1 MRTLTAPTA
10 PIPALDLHAQF
21 REVEPDVRAAMDRV
35 LASQHFILGK
45 EGEALEREIAAYSG
59 TRQAVGVSSGTDAIL
74 VGLMAL
80 GIGAGDEVV
89 TTPYTFLATTTCIAR
104 LGARAVMVDI
114 DLDTFALDANRL
126 EAAITAKTRAIVPV
140 HLFGQMADMRAIRAV
155 GDARHIPVL
164 EDAAQAIG
172 ARRDDR
178 PVGYGSVGATLSFF
192 PSKNLGCMGDGGM
205 VITDDPDFA
214 RRVRLLRNQGQQPKY
229 TSQMVGGNFRLDELQ
244 AAVVRAKLPYLDGW
258 TAARQ
263 AHAAHY
269 RAAFAERKLAPS
281 LLTVAPELPDVRHVY
296 NQLVIRTPHREALRE
311 HLTARGIGCAVYYPV
326 PMHLQ
331 PCFADWGHVRGD
343 FPESERAADETLAL
357 PLYPEL
363 SAASV
368 DRVVDEVSSFLT
380 LAAAR

>member
-1 MRTLTAPTA
+1 
-10 PIPALDLHAQF
+10 
-21 REVEPDVRAAMDRV
+21 MDRV
-35 LASQHFILGK
+35 LASQHFILGR

-59 TRQAVGVSSGTDAIL
+59 AQHAIGVSSGTDAIL

-80 GIGAGDEVV
+80 GIGPGDEVV
-89 TTPYTFLATTTCIAR
+89 TTPYTFVATATCIAR

-114 DLDTFALDANRL
+114 DPDTFALDATRL
-126 EAAITAKTRAIVPV
+126 DAAITPRTRAIVPV
-140 HLFGQMADMRAIRAV
+140 HLFGQMADMRAVHAIA
-155 GDARHIPVL
+155 DARRIPVL

-178 PVGYGSVGATLSFF
+178 PVGRGSVGATLSFF

-205 VITDDPDFA
+205 VISDDADFA

-244 AAVVRAKLPYLDGW
+244 AAVVRAKLPRLDGW

-263 AHAAHY
+263 VHAAHY
-269 RAAFAERKLAPS
+269 RAAFAERQLPPS
-281 LLTVAPELPDVRHVY
+281 LLTVAPEVPGVRHVY
-296 NQLVIRTPHREALRE
+296 NQLVVRTPRREPLRE
-311 HLTARGIGCAVYYPV
+311 HLTARKIGCAVYYPV

-331 PCFADWGHVRGD
+331 PCFAAWGHVRGD

-368 DRVVDEVSSFLT
+368 DRVVDEVSSFLEAT
-380 LAAAR
+380 R

>member
-1 MRTLTAPTA
+1 MIPLP

-21 REVEPDVRAAMDRV
+21 RELEPEIRAAMDRV

-59 TRQAVGVSSGTDAIL
+59 AAHAVGLSSGTDAIL
-74 VGLMAL
+74 VALMAL

-89 TTPYTFLATTTCIAR
+89 TTPYTFVATATCIAR
-104 LGARAVMVDI
+104 LGARAVLVDI
-114 DLDTFALDANRL
+114 DPDTFALDVARVD
-126 EAAITAKTRAIVPV
+126 AAITARTRAIVPV
-140 HLFGQMADMRAIRAV
+140 HLFGQMADMRALHAV
-155 GDARHIPVL
+155 ADARRIPVL

-172 ARRDDR
+172 ARRDDL
-178 PVGYGSVGATLSFF
+178 PVGRGSIGATLSFF

-205 VITDDPDFA
+205 VISDDPELA
-214 RRVRLLRNQGQQPKY
+214 RKVRLLRNQGQQPKY

-244 AAVVRAKLPYLDGW
+244 AAVVRAKLPRLDAW

-269 RAAFAERKLAPS
+269 RAAFAERKLDAAV
-281 LLTVAPELPDVRHVY
+281 LTVAPEVANVRHVY
-296 NQLVIRTPHREALRE
+296 NQLIIRTPHREPLRE

-331 PCFADWGHVRGD
+331 PCFADWGYVRGA

-368 DRVVDEVSSFLT
+368 DRVVDEVCTFLAT
-380 LAAAR
+380 AR

>member
-1 MRTLTAPTA
+1 MTAKPID

-21 REVEPDVRAAMDRV
+21 REIETDVRAAMDRV
-35 LASQHFILGK
+35 LASQHFILGR
-45 EGEALEREIAAYSG
+45 EGEALEREIADYSG
-59 TRQAVGVSSGTDAIL
+59 AQHGIGVSSGTDAIL

-80 GIGAGDEVV
+80 GIGSGDEVV
-89 TTPYTFLATTTCIAR
+89 TTPYTFVATATCIAR

-114 DLDTFALDANRL
+114 DPDTFALDPTRL
-126 EAAITAKTRAIVPV
+126 DAAITARTRAIVPV
-140 HLFGQMADMRAIRAV
+140 HLFGQMADMRAVHAV
-155 GDARHIPVL
+155 ADARHLPVL

-172 ARRDDR
+172 ARRDDL
-178 PVGYGSVGATLSFF
+178 PVGRGSIGATLSFF

-205 VITDDPDFA
+205 VISDDADFA

-229 TSQMVGGNFRLDELQ
+229 TSQLVGGNFRLDELQ
-244 AAVVRAKLPYLDGW
+244 AAVVRAKLPRLDGW

-263 AHAAHY
+263 VHAAHY

-281 LLTVAPELPDVRHVY
+281 LLTVAPEVPGVRHVY
-296 NQLVIRTPHREALRE
+296 NQLIIRTPQREALLH

-331 PCFADWGHVRGD
+331 PCFADWGHGRGD
-343 FPESERAADETLAL
+343 FPESERAAEQTLSL

-363 SAASV
+363 GAASV
-368 DRVVDEVSSFLT
+368 DRVVDEVATFLEG
-380 LAAAR
+380 ARAR

>member
-1 MRTLTAPTA
+1 MKPGITA

-21 REVEPDVRAAMDRV
+21 REIEADVRAAMDRV
-35 LASQHFILGK
+35 LASQHFILGR

-59 TRQAVGVSSGTDAIL
+59 AQHAVGVSSGTDAIL

-89 TTPYTFLATTTCIAR
+89 TTPYTFVATATCIAR
-104 LGARAVMVDI
+104 LGARAVLVDI
-114 DLDTFALDANRL
+114 DADTFAIDAARLD
-126 EAAITAKTRAIVPV
+126 AAITPRTRAIVPV
-140 HLFGQMADMRAIRAV
+140 HLFGQMADMRAVHAV
-155 GDARHIPVL
+155 AAARKVPVL

-178 PVGYGSVGATLSFF
+178 PVGRGSVGATLSFF

-205 VITDDPDFA
+205 VISDDADFA
-214 RRVRLLRNQGQQPKY
+214 GRVRLLRNQGQKPKY
-229 TSQMVGGNFRLDELQ
+229 TSQLVGGNFRLDELQ
-244 AAVVRAKLPYLDGW
+244 AAVVRAKLPRLDAW

-269 RAAFAERKLAPS
+269 RAAFAERALAPS
-281 LLTVAPELPDVRHVY
+281 LLTVAPEVPGVRHVY
-296 NQLVIRTPHREALRE
+296 NQLVIRTPHREPLLR

-343 FPESERAADETLAL
+343 FPESERAADESLAL

-363 SAASV
+363 SSASI
-368 DRVVDEVSSFLT
+368 DRVVDEVTSFF
-380 LAAAR
+380 ASASAR